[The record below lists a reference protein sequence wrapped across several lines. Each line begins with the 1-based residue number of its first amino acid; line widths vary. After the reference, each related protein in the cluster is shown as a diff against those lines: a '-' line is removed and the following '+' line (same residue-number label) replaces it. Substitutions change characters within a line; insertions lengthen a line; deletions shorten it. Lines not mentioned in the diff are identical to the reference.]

1 MKYALST
8 LGTLLTALACTA
20 CCWLPAV
27 LGATA
32 VSAFSF
38 LHRWQPFLLTFT
50 AVQLGVGFYLAY
62 RPNTKHVCTRN
73 CHHGDFAL
81 KRKVNI
87 GVMWAVAL
95 FVIALNL
102 WNFRSHAV
110 EHVEEHKA
118 APATANLSSQRVQDY
133 TLKLKGMH
141 CESCA
146 QKIEKSLYEV
156 RGVLKA
162 KVDFD
167 QKKAV
172 VSADPST
179 LRRDDLK
186 RVVEEAGYTAE
197 LVSAQ
202 PSPPDKMVP

>member
-32 VSAFSF
+32 ASAFSF

-95 FVIALNL
+95 FVVALNL

-110 EHVEEHKA
+110 EHAEDHKA
-118 APATANLSSQRVQDY
+118 APTTASLSSQWVQDY
-133 TLKLKGMH
+133 TLILKGMH

-146 QKIEKSLYEV
+146 QKIEKALCEV
-156 RGVLKA
+156 KGVLQA

-167 QKKAV
+167 QKKAFV
-172 VSADPST
+172 KANRSILS
-179 LRRDDLK
+179 LEDLQ
-186 RVVEEAGYTAE
+186 RVVKEAGYQAE

-202 PSPPDKMVP
+202 TSP